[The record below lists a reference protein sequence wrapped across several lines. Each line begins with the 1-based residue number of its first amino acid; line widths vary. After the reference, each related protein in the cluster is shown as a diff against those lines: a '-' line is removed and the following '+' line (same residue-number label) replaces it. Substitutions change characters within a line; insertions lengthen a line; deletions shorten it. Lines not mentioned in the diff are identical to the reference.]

1 MKASDIRGVFLDYFK
16 KNEHQVVK
24 SSPLVPQNDPTLLF
38 TNAGMVQFKD
48 YFTGADTSAYP
59 RAATSQKCIRAGGK
73 HNDLENVGY
82 TARHH
87 TFFEMLGNFSF
98 GDYFKEK
105 AIYYAWSLITK
116 EYGLSPE
123 KLLVTVYHEDEEA
136 VSLWKKIAGFGDD
149 KILRIATKDN
159 FWAMG
164 DTGPC
169 GPCTEI
175 FYDHGEGIWGGPPG
189 SEDQDGDRFIEIWNL
204 VFMQFEQLKQADGS
218 TKMSPLPKPSIDTGM
233 GLERITAVLQGKH
246 NNYDIDLFQQIINTS
261 KSLTGNDNPDL
272 IASHRVIADHLRASC
287 FLISDGVLPSNEGRG
302 YVLRRIMRR
311 AMRHVH
317 KLGYEGLL
325 MCQMVPVLVHEM
337 GDAYPDLVHAQSII
351 TETLRLEEERFQRTL
366 DRGIGMLSEE
376 ALKVSV
382 GGSLPGDV
390 AFKLY
395 DTYGF
400 PLDLTQDIMRGESKT
415 VNVEVFNHE
424 MNKQKELARANWGGS
439 GDSKV
444 DPVWFDVQQDVGSS
458 EFLGYAVVEAEG
470 QLLSIVQESKQV
482 SVAKVGSTVA
492 FVCNQTPFYAESG
505 GQVGDIGTMISA
517 NKAEF
522 AIADTQK
529 RANGLFVHF
538 GTVTKGE
545 FNVSDVVQ
553 LKVNNENRLSL
564 RAHHSATHL
573 LHKALQLVLG
583 AHVMQKGSLVAADKL
598 RFDFSHLKA
607 VTRDELQK
615 AEDIVNHY
623 IRQNQAVKTR
633 ITTPEIAKN
642 EGATALF
649 GEKYG
654 ETVRVVSMGFDAS
667 QQQTYSTELCGGTH
681 VSATGDIGS
690 FKIISESSVAAGVR
704 RIEAVVG
711 KEAEKYI
718 RSDETI
724 LKALCEQLKC
734 MPAALTEKVDALL
747 QKVKTLEKE
756 AKVKGNTSV
765 SSKATDIRSLKSGA
779 SLAIQVVEDTNV
791 SILRSISDELKQ
803 QIKAGIVVVLGKGAD
818 KVSIITA
825 VTSDQIS
832 KYDAVAIARDL
843 SKILGGKGG
852 GGGRPDFAQ
861 AGGSDPSKIE
871 EALTCLYGL

>member
-1 MKASDIRGVFLDYFK
+1 MKAADIRRVFLDYFK

-48 YFTGADTSAYP
+48 YFIGAETPAYP

-105 AIYYAWSLITK
+105 AIYHAWTLITK

-136 VSLWKKIAGFGDD
+136 AELWKKIAGFNDD
-149 KILRIATKDN
+149 KIIRIATKDN

-189 SEDQDGDRFIEIWNL
+189 SADQDGDRFIEIWNL
-204 VFMQFEQLKQADGS
+204 VFMQYEQLKQADGS
-218 TKMSPLPKPSIDTGM
+218 IKMIPLPKPSIDTGM
-233 GLERITAVLQGKH
+233 GLERITAVLQGQH
-246 NNYDIDLFQQIINTS
+246 NNYDIDVFQHIINTS

-272 IASHRVIADHLRASC
+272 VASHRVIADHLRASC

-317 KLGYEGLL
+317 KLGYKDLL
-325 MCQMVPVLVHEM
+325 MHQMVPVLVQEM
-337 GDAYPDLVHAQSII
+337 GDAYPDLVHALPII
-351 TETLRLEEERFQRTL
+351 TETLRLEEERFRRTL
-366 DRGIGMLSEE
+366 DRGMGMLSEE
-376 ALKVSV
+376 SLKVDA
-382 GGSLPGDV
+382 GGSLPGGV

-400 PLDLTQDIMRGESKT
+400 PLDLTQDILRGEGKT
-415 VNVEVFNHE
+415 VDVEVFNYE
-424 MNKQKELARANWGGS
+424 MDKQKELARANWSGS

-458 EFLGYAVVEAEG
+458 EFLGYTATEAEG
-470 QLLSIVQESKQV
+470 QLQSIVQKSKKV
-482 SVAKVGSTVA
+482 SVAKFGASVA

-505 GQVGDIGTMISA
+505 GQMGDIGTMVSS

-522 AIADTQK
+522 TITDTQK

-545 FNVSDVVQ
+545 FNVGDAVQ
-553 LKVNNENRLSL
+553 LKVNSENRLNL
-564 RAHHSATHL
+564 KAHHSATHL
-573 LHKALQLVLG
+573 LHKALQIVLG

-598 RFDFSHLKA
+598 RFDFSHPKA
-607 VTRDELQK
+607 VTWEELQK
-615 AEDIVNHY
+615 IEDIVNHY
-623 IRQNQAVKTR
+623 IRQNKPVQTR
-633 ITTPEIAKN
+633 VTTPEIAKS
-642 EGATALF
+642 EGAMALF

-654 ETVRVVSMGFDAS
+654 ESVRVVSMGFDVAE
-667 QQQTYSTELCGGTH
+667 QKNYSTELCGGTH

-690 FKIISESSVAAGVR
+690 FRIVSESSVAAGVR

-711 KEAEKYI
+711 KEAEKYT
-718 RSDETI
+718 REDETI
-724 LKALCEQLKC
+724 LKAACDQLKC
-734 MPAALTEKVDALL
+734 TPITLSEKIDALL
-747 QKVKTLEKE
+747 QKVKALEKDL
-756 AKVKGNTSV
+756 KTKGNNASA
-765 SSKATDIRSLKSGA
+765 SKATDIRSLVSGA
-779 SLAIQVVEDTNV
+779 SLAIQIIDDTNV
-791 SILRSISDELKQ
+791 SSLRSISDELKQ
-803 QIKAGIVVVLGKGAD
+803 QIKTGIVVVFGKGAD
-818 KVSIITA
+818 KVSIIVA
-825 VTSDQIS
+825 VTPDQTS
-832 KYDAVAIARDL
+832 TYDAVGIVREL
-843 SKILGGKGG
+843 SEILGGKG

-861 AGGSDPSKIE
+861 AGGGDPSKIDQ
-871 EALTCLYGL
+871 AITKLAQL

>member
-1 MKASDIRGVFLDYFK
+1 MKASDIRRVFLDYFK
-16 KNEHQVVK
+16 KNEHQIVK

-48 YFTGADTSAYP
+48 YFTGADTPAYP

-105 AIYYAWSLITK
+105 AIYHAWNLITK

-123 KLLVTVYHEDEEA
+123 KLLVTVYHEDDEA
-136 VSLWKKIAGFGDD
+136 ADLWKKIAGFGDD
-149 KILRIATKDN
+149 KIIRIATKDN

-175 FYDHGEGIWGGPPG
+175 FFDHGEGIWGGPPG
-189 SEDQDGDRFIEIWNL
+189 SADQDGDRFIEIWNL
-204 VFMQFEQLKQADGS
+204 VFMQFEQVKESDGS
-218 TKMSPLPKPSIDTGM
+218 SKMIPLPKPSIDTGM
-233 GLERITAVLQGKH
+233 GLERIAAVLQGKH
-246 NNYDIDLFQQIINTS
+246 NNYDIDVFQHIINTS

-272 IASHRVIADHLRASC
+272 TASHRVIADHLRASC

-317 KLGYEGLL
+317 KLGYKDLL
-325 MCQMVPVLVHEM
+325 MHQMVPVLVQEM
-337 GDAYPDLVHAQSII
+337 GDAYPDLVHAQPII
-351 TETLRLEEERFQRTL
+351 TETLRLEEERFRRTL
-366 DRGIGMLSEE
+366 DRGMGMLSEE
-376 ALKVSV
+376 SLKVTT
-382 GGSLPGDV
+382 GGSLPGGV

-400 PLDLTQDIMRGESKT
+400 PLDLTQDIMRGEGKT
-415 VNVEVFNHE
+415 VDVDAFNEE
-424 MNKQKELARANWGGS
+424 MDKQKELARANWSGS

-444 DPVWFDVQQDVGSS
+444 DPIWFDVQQDVGSS
-458 EFLGYAVVEAEG
+458 EFLGYTAIEAEG
-470 QLLSIVQESKQV
+470 QLQSIVQDSKQV
-482 SVAKVGSTVA
+482 SVAKVGASVA

-505 GQVGDIGTMISA
+505 GQMGDIGTMISS

-522 AIADTQK
+522 TITDTQK

-545 FNVSDVVQ
+545 FNVGDTVQ

-573 LHKALQLVLG
+573 LHKALQIVLG
-583 AHVMQKGSLVAADKL
+583 PHVMQKGSLVAADKL
-598 RFDFSHLKA
+598 RFDFSHPKA
-607 VTRDELQK
+607 VTREELQK
-615 AEDIVNHY
+615 IEDIVNHY
-623 IRQNQAVKTR
+623 IRQNQPVQTR
-633 ITTPEIAKN
+633 VTTPEIAKS
-642 EGATALF
+642 EGAMALF

-654 ETVRVVSMGFDAS
+654 ETVRVVSMGFDAAE
-667 QQQTYSTELCGGTH
+667 QKTYSTELCGGTH

-690 FKIISESSVAAGVR
+690 FRIVSESSVAAGVR

-711 KEAEKYI
+711 KEAEKYT
-718 RSDETI
+718 RGDDAI
-724 LKALCEQLKC
+724 LRALCEQLKC
-734 MPAALTEKVDALL
+734 TPAALSEKVDGLL
-747 QKVKTLEKE
+747 QKVKTLEKDL
-756 AKVKGNTSV
+756 KTKGNTQFSAAPV
-765 SSKATDIRSLKSGA
+765 DIRSLKSGA

-791 SILRSISDELKQ
+791 SSLRSISDELKQ
-803 QIKAGIVVVLGKGAD
+803 QVKTGVVVVFGKGAD
-818 KVSIITA
+818 KVSIIVS
-825 VTSDQIS
+825 VTPDQTS
-832 KYDAVAIARDL
+832 TYDAVAIVREL
-843 SKILGGKGG
+843 SKILDGKG

-861 AGGSDPSKIE
+861 AGGSAPTKIDQ
-871 EALTCLYGL
+871 AITRLQGL

>member
-1 MKASDIRGVFLDYFK
+1 MKAADIRRVFLDYFK

-48 YFTGADTSAYP
+48 YFIGVETPAYP

-105 AIYYAWSLITK
+105 AIYHAWTLITK

-123 KLLVTVYHEDEEA
+123 KLLVTVYHEDDEA
-136 VSLWKKIAGFGDD
+136 AQLWKKIAGFNDD
-149 KILRIATKDN
+149 KIIRIATKDN

-189 SEDQDGDRFIEIWNL
+189 SADQDGDRFIEIWNL
-204 VFMQFEQLKQADGS
+204 VFMQNEQLKQADGS
-218 TKMSPLPKPSIDTGM
+218 IKMIPLPKPSIDTGM
-233 GLERITAVLQGKH
+233 GLERITAVLQGQH
-246 NNYDIDLFQQIINTS
+246 NNYDIDVFQHIINTS
-261 KSLTGNDNPDL
+261 KSLTGNANPDL
-272 IASHRVIADHLRASC
+272 VASHRVIADHLRASC

-317 KLGYEGLL
+317 KLGYKDLL
-325 MCQMVPVLVHEM
+325 MHQMVPVLVQEM
-337 GDAYPDLVHAQSII
+337 GDAYPDLVHAQPII
-351 TETLRLEEERFQRTL
+351 TETLRLEEERFRRTL
-366 DRGIGMLSEE
+366 DRGMGMLSEE
-376 ALKVSV
+376 SLKVDA
-382 GGSLPGDV
+382 GGSLPGGV

-400 PLDLTQDIMRGESKT
+400 PLDLTQDILRGEGKT
-415 VNVEVFNHE
+415 VDVEVFNYE
-424 MNKQKELARANWGGS
+424 MDKQKELARANWSGS

-458 EFLGYAVVEAEG
+458 EFLGYTATEAEG
-470 QLLSIVQESKQV
+470 QLQSIVQNSKLV
-482 SVAKVGSTVA
+482 SVAKCGASAA

-505 GQVGDIGTMISA
+505 GQMGDIGTMVSS

-522 AIADTQK
+522 TITDTQK

-538 GTVTKGE
+538 GIVTKGE
-545 FNVSDVVQ
+545 FNVGDAVQ
-553 LKVNNENRLSL
+553 LKVNNENRLNL
-564 RAHHSATHL
+564 KAHHSATHL
-573 LHKALQLVLG
+573 LHKALQIVLG

-598 RFDFSHLKA
+598 RFDFSHPKA
-607 VTRDELQK
+607 VTWEELQK
-615 AEDIVNHY
+615 IEDIVNHY
-623 IRQNQAVKTR
+623 IRQNKPVQTR
-633 ITTPEIAKN
+633 VTTPEIAKS
-642 EGATALF
+642 EGAMALF

-654 ETVRVVSMGFDAS
+654 ESVRVVSMGFDVAE
-667 QQQTYSTELCGGTH
+667 QKNYSTELCGGTH

-690 FKIISESSVAAGVR
+690 FRIVSESSVAAGVR

-711 KEAEKYI
+711 KEAERYA
-718 RSDETI
+718 REDETI
-724 LKALCEQLKC
+724 LKAVCDQLKC
-734 MPAALTEKVDALL
+734 TPVSLSEKIDAIL
-747 QKVKTLEKE
+747 QKVKTLEKDL
-756 AKVKGNTSV
+756 KTKGNNASA
-765 SSKATDIRSLKSGA
+765 SKAADIRSLTSGA
-779 SLAIQVVEDTNV
+779 SLAIQIIDDTNV
-791 SILRSISDELKQ
+791 SNLRSISDELKQ
-803 QIKAGIVVVLGKGAD
+803 QIKTGIVVVFGKGPD
-818 KVSIITA
+818 KVSVIVA
-825 VTSDQIS
+825 VTSDQTS
-832 KYDAVAIARDL
+832 TYDAVALVRELAELLD
-843 SKILGGKGG
+843 GKG

-861 AGGSDPSKIE
+861 AGGSNPSKIDQ
-871 EALTCLYGL
+871 AIAKLAQL

>member
-1 MKASDIRGVFLDYFK
+1 MKASDIRRVFLDYFK

-48 YFTGADTSAYP
+48 YFTGADTPAFP
-59 RAATSQKCIRAGGK
+59 RAATSQTCIRAGGK

-105 AIYYAWSLITK
+105 AIYYAWNLITK

-136 VSLWKKIAGFGDD
+136 ASLWKKIAGFSDN
-149 KILRIATKDN
+149 KIIRIATKDN

-175 FYDHGEGIWGGPPG
+175 FFDHGEGIWGGPPG
-189 SEDQDGDRFIEIWNL
+189 SADQDGDRFIEIWNL
-204 VFMQFEQLKQADGS
+204 VFMQFEQVKQTDGS
-218 TKMSPLPKPSIDTGM
+218 SKMVPLPKPSIDTGM

-261 KSLTGNDNPDL
+261 KSLTGNDHPDL

-317 KLGYEGLL
+317 KLGYKDLL
-325 MCQMVPVLVHEM
+325 MHQMVPVLVQEM
-337 GDAYPDLVHAQSII
+337 GDAYPDLLRAQPII
-351 TETLRLEEERFQRTL
+351 TETLRLEEERFRRTL
-366 DRGIGMLSEE
+366 DRGMGMLNEE
-376 ALKVSV
+376 SLKVTS
-382 GGSLPGDV
+382 GGSLPGGV

-400 PLDLTQDIMRGESKT
+400 PLDLTQDIMRGEGKT
-415 VNVEVFNHE
+415 VDVDAFNEE
-424 MNKQKELARANWGGS
+424 MDKQKELARANWAGS

-458 EFLGYAVVEAEG
+458 EFLGYTATEAEG
-470 QLLSIVQESKQV
+470 QLQSIVQDSKQV
-482 SVAKVGSTVA
+482 SVAKVGASVA

-505 GQVGDIGTMISA
+505 GQMGDVGTMVSA

-522 AIADTQK
+522 TITDTQK

-545 FNVSDVVQ
+545 FNVGDMVQ
-553 LKVNNENRLSL
+553 LKVNNEYRLSL

-573 LHKALQLVLG
+573 LHKALQIVLG
-583 AHVMQKGSLVAADKL
+583 SHVMQKGSLVAADKL
-598 RFDFSHLKA
+598 RFDFSHPKA
-607 VTRDELQK
+607 VTREELQK
-615 AEDIVNHY
+615 IEDIVNHY
-623 IRQNQAVKTR
+623 IRQNQPVQTR
-633 ITTPEIAKN
+633 VTTPEIAKS
-642 EGATALF
+642 EGAMALF

-654 ETVRVVSMGFDAS
+654 ETVRVVSMGFDATE
-667 QQQTYSTELCGGTH
+667 QKTYSTELCGGTH

-690 FKIISESSVAAGVR
+690 FRIVSESSVAAGVR

-711 KEAEKYI
+711 KEAEKYT
-718 RSDETI
+718 REDETI
-724 LKALCEQLKC
+724 LRALCEQLKC
-734 MPAALTEKVDALL
+734 TPATLSEKVDALL
-747 QKVKTLEKE
+747 QKVKSLEKDL
-756 AKVKGNTSV
+756 KTKSSGNA
-765 SSKATDIRSLKSGA
+765 SSQAAEVRSLSSGA
-779 SLAIQVVEDTNV
+779 SLAIQIVEDTNA
-791 SILRSISDELKQ
+791 SSLRSISDELKQ
-803 QIKAGIVVVLGKGAD
+803 RVKSGIVVVFGKGAD
-818 KVSIITA
+818 KVSIIAA
-825 VTSDQIS
+825 VTQDQTS
-832 KYDAVAIARDL
+832 TYDAVAIVREL
-843 SKILGGKGG
+843 SEMLGGKG

-861 AGGSDPSKIE
+861 AGGSDPTKIE
-871 EALTCLYGL
+871 IAIKRLYGL